1 MQRFNIQKGKSYE
14 KDGKTIF
21 PVIASNDGIDR
32 DNESILTSAWDTKT
46 YSEHPI
52 ILADHCYWTDNQIG
66 EAKKITKADDGLII
80 ELEYYEGK
88 GNQVADWCYFLAKQG
103 MAAYSVGFMPK
114 KWTMD
119 KDDSV
124 YQNWIASHKGKETPR
139 RIYTNVELLELSHV
153 AVPSLRE
160 ALQQNSALKYDT
172 AMEVGKGLYPEEAE
186 FLQWKKKGKKSFD
199 IPLIERMNRLEKKQ
213 NDLEPQKEDDQK
225 TDDDIICELFK
236 L

>member
-1 MQRFNIQKGKSYE
+1 MQRFNIQKGKSYG

-213 NDLEPQKEDDQK
+213 NDLELQKEDDQK